1 MLNKSLLFK
10 LKRFLFFK
18 INFYFIKNFKIEFN
32 DYNFQNVVF
41 EDLEFHKKNFFSF
54 PNFNKINERN
64 IYEYSTFNFLKIGR
78 ILGGAESVKIS
89 KKHIIDWYFIK
100 KKLNSASWSDYIV
113 TKRYTKK
120 YHFTHS
126 QKTL

>member
-41 EDLEFHKKNFFSF
+41 EDLEFHKKIFFTF
-54 PNFNKINERN
+54 PNFNKI
-64 IYEYSTFNFLKIGR
+64 
-78 ILGGAESVKIS
+78 
-89 KKHIIDWYFIK
+89 
-100 KKLNSASWSDYIV
+100 
-113 TKRYTKK
+113 
-120 YHFTHS
+120 
-126 QKTL
+126 